1 MTAPAASDLTSPRA
15 DEVVVL
21 YDGVCGLCNGVVK
34 FLLPRERGQRIRF
47 ATLQGAY
54 AAAALAR
61 HGIVPPPGAPESIVL
76 IEQPGTVD
84 ERLYFRSE
92 AALHIAAALPGAWRL
107 SGVFRLVPRVV
118 RDWVYDRVARS
129 RYRIFGRHD
138 TCPMPTPESRSRFL
152 A

>member
-1 MTAPAASDLTSPRA
+1 MNAPAAQELASPRA
-15 DEVVVL
+15 DELVIL

-34 FLLPRERGQRIRF
+34 FLLPRDRGKRLRF
-47 ATLQGAY
+47 AALQGAY

-61 HGIVPPPGAPESIVL
+61 HGIVLPPGAPESIVL
-76 IEQPGTVD
+76 IDQPGTAD

-92 AALHIAAALPGAWRL
+92 AALRIAAALPGVWRL
-107 SGVFRLVPRVV
+107 SGLFRLVPRVV

-129 RYRIFGRHD
+129 RYRIFGRYD
-138 TCPMPTPESRSRFL
+138 ACPMPTPESRSRFL